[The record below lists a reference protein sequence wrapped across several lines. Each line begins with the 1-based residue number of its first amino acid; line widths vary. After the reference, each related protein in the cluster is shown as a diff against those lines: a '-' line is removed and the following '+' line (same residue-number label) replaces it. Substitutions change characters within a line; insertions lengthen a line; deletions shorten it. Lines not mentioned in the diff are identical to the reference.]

1 MSQNVQHGA
10 GDQSVPL
17 SAYCIQCLTG
27 REEKTAYLIEQAYP
41 QITAYAV
48 RQHKHQ
54 STGGVKTIVTKILLP
69 GYIFL
74 YTRGEVPFRRLLS
87 MQEVSWF
94 LSYGGKDDYQL
105 CGADLQFATWVMRHE
120 GLFQCSRA
128 VQVGSELK
136 VISGPLVDSIGTVS
150 KVDRHNRNVCLDINF
165 DGSVRRIW
173 LPFQWTDAQDITA
186 FAARQDLLSG

>member
-1 MSQNVQHGA
+1 MSQNDQHGA

-87 MQEVSWF
+87 MQEVSRF

-128 VQVGSELK
+128 VQVGSENLINPFACPDIIQALPE
-136 VISGPLVDSIGTVS
+136 VMAEYGITNLTDIIGGA
-150 KVDRHNRNVCLDINF
+150 H
-165 DGSVRRIW
+165 
-173 LPFQWTDAQDITA
+173 
-186 FAARQDLLSG
+186 